1 MRPAPA
7 VRGKIRGLEAMGM
20 NGFNFSFSVGLVA
33 AGPAVLTGPHGQAL
47 PAADVNV
54 ACHRPP
60 GTALAWAKP
69 LARLVLMPLKA
80 SKIKPGLLL
89 PAPVPRRRG
98 PRATVGRRH
107 SDPSRSGSLCVQS
120 QKWMRTRV
128 PSDGGESTAY
138 SGPRSPRSDPPPPS
152 SSVAASE

>member
-1 MRPAPA
+1 
-7 VRGKIRGLEAMGM
+7 M

-33 AGPAVLTGPHGQAL
+33 AGPAVLTGPRGQAL

-98 PRATVGRRH
+98 PAPFQSLALREPVCAEPEA
-107 SDPSRSGSLCVQS
+107 DENPGSIRWWGEPCVF
-120 QKWMRTRV
+120 RT
-128 PSDGGESTAY
+128 PQPAL
-138 SGPRSPRSDPPPPS
+138 
-152 SSVAASE
+152 